1 MHKIE
6 IQTWRPIAA
15 DLVSEMRRFF
25 IGGAPEI
32 SDISYVSHPDGSDV
46 IIHSV
51 LQYHLHAMYSMFRK
65 TI

>member
-1 MHKIE
+1 MHTIE
-6 IQTWRPIAA
+6 IQTWRPIAP

-46 IIHSV
+46 IIDSII
-51 LQYHLHAMYSMFRK
+51 LYFI
-65 TI
+65 TIYVKQIEY